1 MCVCVCV
8 CVCVCDPVCVYDIIQ
23 TPDDS
28 TLSACGVD
36 MGGRGLQV
44 VVTGQPLG
52 GI

>member
-1 MCVCVCV
+1 M
-8 CVCVCDPVCVYDIIQ
+8 CVYDIIQ

-28 TLSACGVD
+28 TLFARGVD

-44 VVTGQPLG
+44 AVTGQPLG